1 MKKCPKCKNTKFN
14 VSAHVVQEWLVDEN
28 GSFIETTDDCVAVAH
43 FPDNEDLW
51 TCAECGYEAAGEE
64 FENDE

>member
-1 MKKCPKCKNTKFN
+1 MKKCPKCGNTKFN
-14 VSAHVVQEWLVDEN
+14 VSAHVVQEWLVDED
-28 GSFIETTDDCVAVAH
+28 GDFIESIDDCVAVAH